1 MRTRKHGKKNFSSR
15 PIVTIYVDHVHE
27 NKETKENMIRKE
39 CSYISHCVHI

>member
-27 NKETKENMIRKE
+27 NKETKEERSAAI
-39 CSYISHCVHI
+39 YPIVYTFDV